1 MGYKIYNYRGTEQ
14 DLLKVFNEL
23 FGNVE
28 CGRRKPSWDDYSSIT
43 VDVPCQ
49 KSKATIKFK
58 DILDDVKQVIYNEPA
73 TIVTFSDGSK
83 VCVKCCEKDK
93 FSKEA
98 GLIYAIVKRLYAND
112 IEQKSGYMKSTG
124 LGEKLNKLINGAL
137 DQKEQ
142 ERERRRKQKEKQ
154 AKKEKAEA
162 EKSNLANEV
171 SEQAAKEAV
180 DQIYNEPAKK

>member
-1 MGYKIYNYRGTEQ
+1 MSSKRNKGNHDMNEYKIYDVDEAIK
-14 DLLKVFNEL
+14 LLGRI
-23 FGNVE
+23 FGDE
-28 CGRRKPSWDDYSSIT
+28 PFTKYET
-43 VDVPCQ
+43 VDMEPTYTYTYTAPN
-49 KSKATIKFK
+49 SIKFM
-58 DILDDVKQVIYNEPA
+58 DVLDDVKQVIYNEPA

-112 IEQKSGYMKSTG
+112 IEKKSGYMKSTG

-154 AKKEKAEA
+154 AKKEAAKKAEM
-162 EKSNLANEV
+162 ANEV
-171 SEQAAKEAV
+171 SEKAAQEAV
-180 DQIYNEPAKK
+180 DQIYEDGK

>member
-1 MGYKIYNYRGTEQ
+1 MNYRIYTGTER
-14 DLLKVFNEL
+14 DLLDLLDEFFTAKSNDENLNWFN
-23 FGNVE
+23 
-28 CGRRKPSWDDYSSIT
+28 GRPYE
-43 VDVPCQ
+43 VHCQ
-49 KSKATIKFK
+49 EYQAPTIEFK

-73 TIVTFSDGSK
+73 TIVVFSDGSK

-98 GLIYAIVKRLYAND
+98 GLIYAIVKRLYSND
-112 IEQKSGYMKSTG
+112 IEKKSGYMKSTG

-154 AKKEKAEA
+154 AKKEKEKAEQ
-162 EKSNLANEV
+162 ANEECPPKQ
-171 SEQAAKEAV
+171 SG
-180 DQIYNEPAKK
+180 D

>member
-1 MGYKIYNYRGTEQ
+1 MNEYKIYEGDEAIK
-14 DLLKVFNEL
+14 LLRSI
-23 FGNVE
+23 FG
-28 CGRRKPSWDDYSSIT
+28 DDPFTRCET
-43 VDVPCQ
+43 VDMEPTYTYTYTYT
-49 KSKATIKFK
+49 APNIIKFK
-58 DILDDVKQVIYNEPA
+58 DVLDDVKQVIYNEPA

-112 IEQKSGYMKSTG
+112 IEKKSGYMKSTG

-162 EKSNLANEV
+162 EKSKLANEV
-171 SEQAAKEAV
+171 SEQAAKDAV
-180 DQIYNEPAKK
+180 DQIYEHD

>member
-1 MGYKIYNYRGTEQ
+1 MNYRIYKGTEQ
-14 DLLKVFNEL
+14 DLIDLLDEFFTTKHSDENLNWFNS
-23 FGNVE
+23 
-28 CGRRKPSWDDYSSIT
+28 RPY
-43 VDVPCQ
+43 DVHCQ
-49 KSKATIKFK
+49 EAKATIGFK

-98 GLIYAIVKRLYAND
+98 GLIYAIVKRLYSND
-112 IEQKSGYMKSTG
+112 IEKKSGYMKSTG

-154 AKKEKAEA
+154 AKKEKEKAEA
-162 EKSNLANEV
+162 EQAKAEKANEID
-171 SEQAAKEAV
+171 SNEAK
-180 DQIYNEPAKK
+180 Q

>member
-1 MGYKIYNYRGTEQ
+1 MNYRIYTGTER
-14 DLLKVFNEL
+14 DLLDLLDRFFTAKSNDENLNWFNDRPYE
-23 FGNVE
+23 VH
-28 CGRRKPSWDDYSSIT
+28 
-43 VDVPCQ
+43 CQ
-49 KSKATIKFK
+49 EYKAPTIEFK

-98 GLIYAIVKRLYAND
+98 GLIYAIVKRLYSND
-112 IEQKSGYMKSTG
+112 IEKKSGYMKSTG
-124 LGEKLNKLINGAL
+124 LGEKLNKLIKGAL

-154 AKKEKAEA
+154 AKKEKAAAEKAEA
-162 EKSNLANEV
+162 EKAKVESPNEA
-171 SEQAAKEAV
+171 EQ
-180 DQIYNEPAKK
+180 

>member
-14 DLLKVFNEL
+14 DLLNLFNEL

-28 CGRRKPSWDDYSSIT
+28 CRRRKPSWDDHWIT

-49 KSKATIKFK
+49 ESKASIRFK

-98 GLIYAIVKRLYAND
+98 GLIYALVKRLYAND
-112 IEQKSGYMKSTG
+112 IDKKSGYMKSTG

-162 EKSNLANEV
+162 EKAEVEESNEA
-171 SEQAAKEAV
+171 EQ
-180 DQIYNEPAKK
+180 